1 MKQKSIMLYELLLFI
16 LKEFFCKS
24 GTISTNLP
32 YLYVFPIIQ

>member
-16 LKEFFCKS
+16 LKELFFKS